1 MKSKKLLFSTLLS
14 LGCMVTYLTM
24 TSSNSG
30 QMGVAAT
37 GCGGCH
43 GSQNNATTITV
54 TGIPNTGYVAGTS
67 YPITLTVANA
77 GATLT
82 HGGFDLNFSGGTISN
97 APAQTMVMGTELHH
111 TAKKAMTGGS
121 VSWSFNWTAPNSST
135 VTLNVSGNAVNNN
148 NNDSGDQW
156 NKVTLNYNLATPTS
170 VNNVVETPISVYPNP
185 ATETIKVTASNAKS
199 FRAISLTGSALN
211 LDVMNSG
218 NNEYTLNTKN
228 LASGMYILLIH
239 TEAGMKH
246 TKFVKQ

>member
-14 LGCMVTYLTM
+14 LGCMATYLTM

-37 GCGGCH
+37 GCGSCH

-54 TGIPNTGYVAGTS
+54 TGIPATGYVAGTS
-67 YPITLTVANA
+67 YPVTLTVANA
-77 GATLT
+77 AVTLT

-111 TAKKAMTGGS
+111 TSKKAMTGGS
-121 VSWSFNWTAPNSST
+121 VSWSFNWTAPNSSA
-135 VTLNVSGNAVNNN
+135 VTLNVSANAVNNN
-148 NNDSGDQW
+148 NGDSGDQW
-156 NKVTLNYNLATPTS
+156 NKVTLNYTLATPTS
-170 VNNVVETPISVYPNP
+170 VSNVAEVPVTVYPNP
-185 ATETIKVTASNAKS
+185 AAESIKVTALNATS
-199 FRAISLTGSALN
+199 FRAISLTGSAIN
-211 LDVMNSG
+211 LDVMNTG